1 MNVAAS
7 RIVNIKTKVDDADN
21 KKKPVLFGGASVL
34 VSLGFD
40 TPTVIFYQCT
50 FYMHRLHV
58 LKRDKS
64 TYFQSQLCL
73 LPKLHSSFLNNENRS

>member
-1 MNVAAS
+1 MAAS
-7 RIVNIKTKVDDADN
+7 GIINIKTKVDDADN
-21 KKKPVLFGGASVL
+21 KKKPVLSRGK
-34 VSLGFD
+34 
-40 TPTVIFYQCT
+40 CT
-50 FYMHRLHV
+50 DIMTFSYSHSDFLPMYLLTHRLRV